1 MNKQPFLLKM
11 YKENN
16 GRCREKNEK
25 LCKVKACRKINLY
38 YDQKEKLE
46 NKYKL
51 HFENLNIFFKKAN
64 LHKCPDTPPPP
75 VRFCSLFNDSPL
87 LPASTNVIFK

>member
-64 LHKCPDTPPPP
+64 LHKCQDTPLPLFVF
-75 VRFCSLFNDSPL
+75 VRFSMTPPSSP
-87 LPASTNVIFK
+87 PQRT